1 MSSFVIIRE
10 KIFSSTWGAFESH
23 RLRTRAVYADVT
35 LHDLWLNL
43 LPFLFFSIS
52 RLKHEPRE
60 KRIRTARPAR
70 SSSWSYWHM
79 AALQRAFE
87 IISSTSAKRRALSAQ
102 QIYNS
107 LVGNRDSCRI
117 FYASSLNFINVMQTQ
132 AFQHIKL
139 LMLCEYTL
147 GLQILINIICML
159 ICIFL
164 ISDIIYAH
172 NFYSMMPAHGH
183 IN

>member
-1 MSSFVIIRE
+1 MNSFVIITE
-10 KIFSSTWGAFESH
+10 KIFSSIWGALVLH
-23 RLRTRAVYADVT
+23 RLRTRAVHADVT

-52 RLKHEPRE
+52 RLKTRTPG

-107 LVGNRDSCRI
+107 LVGNRDSRRI